1 MSVLGRVFS
10 ERRSVVLP
18 VVAFLILNVLALGA
32 VFYLQG
38 EMESVKSQADEAI
51 LSLGK
56 AQLDERSAKGD
67 LASKDLAEK
76 ELRKFYEEIL
86 PRDYASAV
94 KITNFWLGKTARAAQ
109 VNYRAGQYDME
120 PVRDS
125 RLSRVTGEI
134 TLLGDYADIRRF
146 LYEVETA
153 QEFVII
159 EKVALSQSSAI
170 QANTQLEV
178 QLSIVTYFLSE
189 PQAGVVAK

>member
-1 MSVLGRVFS
+1 MSVVGRVFS

-51 LSLGK
+51 LGLGK

-67 LASKDLAEK
+67 LVSKDLAEK
-76 ELRKFYEEIL
+76 ELRKFYEDIL

-94 KITNFWLGKTARAAQ
+94 KVTNFWLGKTARAAQ

-170 QANTQLEV
+170 QGNTQLEV